1 MSSTTDR
8 LRRGFLALLA
18 LAAVAGA
25 FAFSFILNNNTGIP
39 IKWPAGNVQI
49 RLLLGDTANLE
60 DGTSFNQTARTAALA
75 WNATIGSIRFQT
87 ETATGNPG
95 DHNGVNE
102 MAFATRAF
110 NRDFG
115 DDVLAIATTWA
126 IGNKR
131 TEGDI
136 LFNTATYTWNS
147 YRGDRRGNV
156 IDLQRVALHELGHV
170 LGLDHPDEDGQ
181 QVDAIMNSRIGNSD
195 SLREDDIAGARQ
207 LYGSPSIP
215 ANDAF
220 ANARLIT
227 GTPFSIQATNTLAT
241 KEPGEPD
248 HAGDAGGHSVWFTW
262 TAPTGGTVAL
272 DTKGSYYDTTLAVYT
287 GTQVANLIPIA
298 ADDDIEDGV
307 IQASELSFIAT
318 AETSYHFAV
327 DGFDGDTGGF
337 RLSLTV
343 DGVTG
348 AAPTIINQPRSITRN
363 VTNGAGFSVTATGSD
378 PLTFQWFFNG
388 NPISGATNAA
398 YSINNVATANAG
410 NYHCVVTNV
419 LGSATS
425 NTAVLTVNAPPPP
438 SAPPS
443 SGGGGGGGGAP
454 SLWFV
459 AVLAGLG
466 LARACAR
473 RLARNK

>member
-1 MSSTTDR
+1 MNPSTDR
-8 LRRGFLALLA
+8 LRRAFLALLA

-25 FAFSFILNNNTGIP
+25 FAFSFILNDNTGIP
-39 IKWPAGNVQI
+39 IKWPAGTIRI

-60 DGTSFNQTARTAALA
+60 DGTSFNQTARTAALT
-75 WNATIGSIRFQT
+75 WNAAIGSVQFQS

-95 DHNGVNE
+95 DRNAINE
-102 MAFATRAF
+102 LAFATQIFGR
-110 NRDFG
+110 NFG
-115 DDVLAIATTWA
+115 DNVLAIATTWA
-126 IGNKR
+126 RGNER

-136 LFNTATYTWNS
+136 LFNTADYTWDS
-147 YRGDRRGNV
+147 YRGARRGNV
-156 IDLQRVALHELGHV
+156 IDLQRVALHELGHL

-181 QVDAIMNSRIGNSD
+181 QVDAIMNSRIGNRDTLS
-195 SLREDDIAGARQ
+195 EDDIAGARQ
-207 LYGSPSIP
+207 LYGSPSP
-215 ANDAF
+215 PENDAF

-241 KEPGEPD
+241 KEAGEPA
-248 HAGDAGGHSVWFTW
+248 HADNAGGHSVWFSW
-262 TAPTGGTVAL
+262 TAPTAGAVAL

-287 GTQVANLIPIA
+287 GTSVANLTRIA

-307 IQASELSFIAT
+307 VQASEVAFTAT
-318 AETSYHFAV
+318 AETNYHIAV

-348 AAPTIINQPRSITRN
+348 AAPAIINHPRSITRN

-388 NPISGATNAA
+388 NPIPGATAAA
-398 YSINNVATANAG
+398 YTINNVTTADAG

-425 NTAVLTVNAPPPP
+425 NTATLTVNSPPPP
-438 SAPPS
+438 SPPPPS
-443 SGGGGGGGGAP
+443 RGGGGAP
-454 SLWFV
+454 SLWF
-459 AVLAGLG
+459 LALLTGIG

-473 RLARNK
+473 RFAGKM